1 MPEQNSLD
9 QNPRGKRQLNIWL
22 PLLFSLVLVIGMLLG
37 ARLTES
43 MGPSPKKNTHKIL
56 PVQEPG
62 TLEELVRFID
72 ARYVDDV
79 NTKEISE
86 DAIHHILDQLDPHS
100 TYISSEKVAS
110 VREQL
115 DGSFVGVGIEFLVVD
130 DTITV
135 VKPSLGGPAEKA
147 GLTANDQI
155 LSINDSLIA
164 GQGLQSNE
172 FMKLFRG
179 ERGTKAKV
187 AVLRNQKELA
197 FDIIRDEVKLP
208 SLDVA
213 YEIEEEIGFIKL
225 SRFSSETSAE
235 FIKALEHLVEQD
247 GVKKLIIDL
256 RDNPGGYL
264 TEAVEIL
271 SQLFAEKDK
280 LLVFTEGEKSTR
292 LEYKTTGRPF
302 YQIDEVAVLVNENS
316 ASASEIIAGAI
327 QDWDRGYII
336 GRRTF
341 GKGLVQEEYSLRD
354 GSALRLTIA
363 RYYTPSGRSIQK
375 NYNKGED
382 RYNAEYDQRWASG
395 ELFVQDSIKQID
407 SLAFETPS
415 GRLVYGGGGV
425 TPDYFIP
432 LDSIIL
438 NDNYNVLR
446 SFVQEYA
453 FRYYKDKRN
462 ELKFESSSDFQ
473 MDFQVSDETLEDFI
487 AFAKEGGVNKVVEL
501 KQETKNYFKSHIKS
515 QIAFLIFDYQA
526 QYGEINRNDEFV
538 LKALELLRDGT
549 PIAKQERVN

>member
-1 MPEQNSLD
+1 MPEQNIRNQDLAV
-9 QNPRGKRQLNIWL
+9 KKQLNIWL
-22 PLLFSLVLVIGMLLG
+22 PLVFSLVLVIGMLLG
-37 ARLTES
+37 SRLTES
-43 MGPSPKKNTHKIL
+43 MGPKTQKKSNNIL
-56 PVQEPG
+56 PVKEPG

-79 NTKEISE
+79 DVQEISE

-100 TYISSEKVAS
+100 TYISSEKVAK

-115 DGSFVGVGIEFLVVD
+115 NGSFVGVGIEFIMVD

-135 VKPSLGGPAEKA
+135 LKPSAEGPAFSA
-147 GLTANDQI
+147 GILAGDQI
-155 LSINDSLIA
+155 ITVNDSLIA
-164 GQGLQSNE
+164 GQGLESSD

-179 ERGTKAKV
+179 ERGTQAKV
-187 AVLRNQKELA
+187 TVKRKSELLS
-197 FDIIRDEVKLP
+197 FTITRDEVKLP

-213 YEIEEEIGFIKL
+213 YELEDGIGFIKL

-235 FIKALEHLVEQD
+235 FIQALERLVEQD
-247 GVKKLIIDL
+247 QVKKLIIDL

-271 SQLFAEKDK
+271 SQLFSEKDR

-302 YQIDEVAVLVNENS
+302 YQIEEVAILINENS

-327 QDWDRGYII
+327 QDWDRGYIV
-336 GRRTF
+336 GRRSF

-375 NYNKGED
+375 NYEAGED
-382 RYNAEYDQRWASG
+382 RYNAEFDQRWSGG
-395 ELFVQDSIKQID
+395 ELFVADSIKQVD

-415 GRLVYGGGGV
+415 GRLVYGGGGI
-425 TPDYFIP
+425 TPDYFIA

-438 NDNYNVLR
+438 NDNYIALR
-446 SFVQEYA
+446 PFVQEYA
-453 FRYYKDKRN
+453 FRYFRENETELDFDSAKDFAKN
-462 ELKFESSSDFQ
+462 FN
-473 MDFQVSDETLEDFI
+473 VSIDMLDDFI
-487 AFAKEGGVNKVVEL
+487 AFAKEGGVNKIIEL
-501 KQETKNYFKSHIKS
+501 NAETKKYFKSHLKS
-515 QIAFLIFDYQA
+515 QIAFLKYNYEA
-526 QYGEINRNDEFV
+526 QFTEINGNDEFV
-538 LKALELLRDGT
+538 IKALQLLRDGT
-549 PIAKQERVN
+549 PIAKQESIN

>member
-1 MPEQNSLD
+1 MPEVNSSD
-9 QNPRGKRQLNIWL
+9 QIQSGTKQLNIWL

-43 MGPSPKKNTHKIL
+43 MGPSPKKKAHNIL

-79 NTKEISE
+79 NVQEISE

-100 TYISSEKVAS
+100 TYISAEKVS
-110 VREQL
+110 EVREQL
-115 DGSFVGVGIEFLVVD
+115 EGSFVGIGIEFLVVD

-135 VKPSLGGPAEKA
+135 VKPSKDGPAFNA
-147 GLTANDQI
+147 GILAGDQI
-155 LSINDSLIA
+155 ITVNDSLIA
-164 GQGLQSNE
+164 GQGLETKE

-179 ERGTKAKV
+179 ERATQAMVKIKRG
-187 AVLRNQKELA
+187 KENLD
-197 FDIIRDEVKLP
+197 FKITRDEVKLP

-213 YEIEEEIGFIKL
+213 YEIEEGIGFIKL
-225 SRFSSETSAE
+225 SRFSAETSAE
-235 FIKALEHLVEQD
+235 FIQALERLVEQD
-247 GVKKLIIDL
+247 QVKKLIIDL

-271 SQLFAEKDK
+271 SQLFSEKDK
-280 LLVFTEGEKSTR
+280 LLVFTEGEKSSR

-302 YQIDEVAVLVNENS
+302 YQIDEVAVLINENS

-327 QDWDRGYII
+327 QDWDRGYIV
-336 GRRTF
+336 GRRSF
-341 GKGLVQEEYSLRD
+341 GKGLVQEEYSLRN

-375 NYNKGED
+375 NYNNGED

-395 ELFVQDSIKQID
+395 ELFFQDSIKQVD

-415 GRLVYGGGGV
+415 GRLVYAGGGV

-438 NDNYNVLR
+438 NENYIALR
-446 SFVQEYA
+446 PFVQEYS
-453 FRYYKDKRN
+453 FRFFREKKE
-462 ELKFESSSDFQ
+462 ELNFGSEKEFQ
-473 MDFQVSDETLEDFI
+473 KEFQISDETLDDFI
-487 AFAKEGGVNKVVEL
+487 AFAKDGGVNKVIDLEQST
-501 KQETKNYFKSHIKS
+501 KQYFKSHLKS
-515 QIAFLIFDYQA
+515 QLAFLKYDYEA
-526 QYGEINRNDEFV
+526 QFAEININDEFV
-538 LKALELLRDGT
+538 LKALQLLREAS
-549 PIAKQERVN
+549 PIAKQE

>member
-1 MPEQNSLD
+1 MPEQNMLNESGG
-9 QNPRGKRQLNIWL
+9 GKKQLNIWL

-37 ARLTES
+37 SRLTET
-43 MGPSPKKNTHKIL
+43 MGPKPNKNANKIL
-56 PVQEPG
+56 PVKEPG

-79 NTKEISE
+79 NIQELSE

-100 TYISSEKVAS
+100 TYISAEKVS
-110 VREQL
+110 EVREQL
-115 DGSFVGVGIEFLVVD
+115 DGSFVGVGIEFIVVD

-135 VKPSLGGPAEKA
+135 LKPSDKGPAAQA
-147 GLTANDQI
+147 GVLAGDQI
-155 LSINDSLIA
+155 LTINDSLIA
-164 GQGLQSNE
+164 GQDLQSSE

-179 ERGTKAKV
+179 ERGTKANVGVK
-187 AVLRNQKELA
+187 RKGELHE
-197 FDIIRDEVKLP
+197 FEITRDEVKLP

-213 YEIEEEIGFIKL
+213 YEIESGIGFIKL

-235 FIKALEHLVEQD
+235 FIQALERLVEQD
-247 GVKKLIIDL
+247 EVKKLIIDL

-271 SQLFAEKDK
+271 SQLFTEKDR

-327 QDWDRGYII
+327 QDWDRGYIV

-375 NYNKGED
+375 DYDAGED
-382 RYNAEYDQRWASG
+382 RYNAEFDQRWASG
-395 ELFVQDSIKQID
+395 ELFVSDSIKQVD

-415 GRLVYGGGGV
+415 GRIVYAGGGI

-432 LDSIIL
+432 LDSILL
-438 NDNYNVLR
+438 NDNYIALR
-446 SFVQEYA
+446 PFVQEYA
-453 FRYYKDKRN
+453 FRYFREN
-462 ELKFESSSDFQ
+462 ESVLTFESAEDF
-473 MDFQVSDETLEDFI
+473 DKNFIVPDDVIDDFI

-501 KQETKNYFKSHIKS
+501 IGSTKRYFKSHLKS
-515 QIAFLIFDYQA
+515 QIAFLKYDYEA
-526 QYGEINRNDEFV
+526 QFTEINANDEFV
-538 LKALELLRDGT
+538 LKALQLLRDGI
-549 PIAKQERVN
+549 PIAKQESSN